1 MNYCLSVLQ
10 SLASMCSEDFGG
22 SLKEL
27 WVRAAAAGR
36 GAGAPDVRLGRSHI
50 TRRHEAP
57 LWGGTSLYMW
67 RRNNRPCP
75 CSGPQISTGV
85 EETWP
90 PPPALGSPE
99 LPVRTGLEC
108 EGGGRAELSE
118 GAATMLGSGKTPG
131 SNPREERRT
140 AEAGRR
146 LGKKT
151 LKILSLLILTG
162 TDTKRAIIMQQSE
175 QIRVS
180 QTFRTDFTGLRQR
193 LHLKYCKF

>member
-1 MNYCLSVLQ
+1 MRQTCAWAGVILRAGMKRRSGEGLLFTCGEGITAPVPAQGLKSQ
-10 SLASMCSEDFGG
+10 LEWRKLA
-22 SLKEL
+22 
-27 WVRAAAAGR
+27 
-36 GAGAPDVRLGRSHI
+36 
-50 TRRHEAP
+50 
-57 LWGGTSLYMW
+57 
-67 RRNNRPCP
+67 
-75 CSGPQISTGV
+75 
-85 EETWP
+85 P

-99 LPVRTGLEC
+99 LPVRTRLEC